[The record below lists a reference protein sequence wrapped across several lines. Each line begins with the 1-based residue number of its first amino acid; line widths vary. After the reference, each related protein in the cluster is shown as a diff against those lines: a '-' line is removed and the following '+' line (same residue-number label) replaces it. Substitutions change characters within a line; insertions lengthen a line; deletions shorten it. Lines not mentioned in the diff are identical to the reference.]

1 MSRST
6 EPDGQPDPPGLEPPK
21 MPVTKKYVQPTLTFT
36 RQPGKLDLLLNGR
49 RAGAGKTSSQSSKD
63 RASNPAAGRGS
74 SGDRSSVAD
83 KVIDSLDLTKEQD
96 AGTDEAPGGVKT
108 LKDDALQAALLL
120 ASKVTGV
127 TKATER
133 RANFDTGDMKS
144 KIIRFAYE
152 LQAMEKEKNIC
163 ANSEYNYN
171 FSRTVDVLHSL
182 NSQYFGTVTR
192 RYLQRWHQ
200 SYNLETR
207 KVESEARGVKVDKEF
222 ENELLAN
229 LIVASIQDPDPNRQC
244 HRGHCGPEIL
254 LIDNNKR
261 QIPQMSAIGG
271 RYNVYSVLGNDV
283 LKTGRMIGG
292 TWDTHLPVACV
303 CHDAKQ
309 DYQHTESAL
318 LSLRCSFL

>member
-1 MSRST
+1 LVEVGTGTRAGGMSRST

-229 LIVASIQDPDPNRQC
+229 FC

-254 LIDNNKR
+254 LIDNNKQ

-283 LKTGRMIGG
+283 LKTGRMVRRHMGYTSTG
-292 TWDTHLPVACV
+292 SLCLP
-303 CHDAKQ
+303 
-309 DYQHTESAL
+309 
-318 LSLRCSFL
+318 